1 MIKLA
6 KSLTIPKRAIRVINI
21 ASYIPRKCGI
31 ATYTKDLTN
40 ATNVLNPYSL
50 AEILAVNEPDSNYDY
65 PWEVK
70 FRIIQEDLRS
80 YLDAAS
86 YINQSGTQIVHLQHE
101 FGLFGGGDGEYIVH
115 FVKHIKK
122 PLIITFHTVLDEPKP
137 NMLRIIQELAANSQL
152 VTVMVKVAAQRLLKK
167 YKVPKRKIFI
177 IPHGV
182 PDVPF
187 GPSLLFKEKLGLEN
201 YKIMGAINLLSRNKG
216 LEYAI
221 SAVPKILKKFPNFL
235 FLVIGETHPLVKR
248 NEGESYRGELE
259 SLVKKLG
266 VEENVRFINE
276 YLSLDDLT
284 TYLRSLDIYIT
295 PYLDPSQTASGTLA
309 YAIGAGKN
317 CVSTPYLYAKELLW
331 DGRGI
336 LVPFRDPSS
345 IGKAV
350 LKIIESAFFALD
362 MQKRAYD
369 FGRLMIWP
377 SVALSHLDLYQA
389 LLEKKRKK

>member
-6 KSLTIPKRAIRVINI
+6 KNLTIPKRAIRVINI

-40 ATNVLNPYSL
+40 AINLLNPYSL
-50 AEILAVNEPDSNYDY
+50 AEIMAVNEPNSNHDY

-70 FRIIQEDLRS
+70 FRINQDDLRS

-86 YINQSGTQIVHLQHE
+86 YINQSGTQVVHLQHE
-101 FGLFGGGDGEYIVH
+101 FGLFGGSEGEYIVQL
-115 FVKHIKK
+115 VKHIKK
-122 PLIITFHTVLDEPKP
+122 PLIITLHTVLDNPRP
-137 NMLRIIQELAANSQL
+137 NMVRIIQELASSSQI
-152 VTVMVKVAAQRLLKK
+152 VTVMVGVAAQRLMRR
-167 YKVPKRKIFI
+167 YEIPKGKIFI

-182 PDVPF
+182 PDLPF
-187 GPSLLFKEKLGLEN
+187 GPSLPFKEKLGLGN
-201 YKIMGAINLLSRNKG
+201 YKIMGVINLLSRNKG

-235 FLVIGETHPLVKR
+235 FLVIGETHPQVKR
-248 NEGESYRGELE
+248 TEGESYRRELGAQ
-259 SLVKKLG
+259 VKKLKI
-266 VEENVRFINE
+266 EKNVRFINE

-284 TYLRSLDIYIT
+284 TYLRSFDIYIT

-317 CVSTPYLYAKELLW
+317 CISTPYLYAKEILW

-336 LVPFRDPSS
+336 LVPFRNPDS
-345 IGKAV
+345 IGEAAI
-350 LKIIESAFFALD
+350 KILESTSFALD
-362 MQKRAYD
+362 VQKKAYD

-389 LLEKKRKK
+389 LIEKKRNK